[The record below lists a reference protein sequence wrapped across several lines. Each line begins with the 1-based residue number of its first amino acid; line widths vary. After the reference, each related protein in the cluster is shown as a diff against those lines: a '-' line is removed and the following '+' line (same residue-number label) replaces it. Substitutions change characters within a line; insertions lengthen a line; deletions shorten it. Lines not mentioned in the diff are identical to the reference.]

1 MDIYT
6 QLLFYNIELP
16 WTFMLLLLCIF
27 NSTYGGS
34 SSSLSVHFQFI
45 LQVKELPFSLSC
57 RCVWAVQTHH
67 HSLYRLSLDPK
78 KERNLQPTC
87 LETNQALFFVVIEQ
101 QENSPQIHSYTH
113 GGNSTT
119 CDNGIV
125 QFICCI
131 TDVSN
136 FSLCED

>member
-6 QLLFYNIELP
+6 QLLLYNIELP
-16 WTFMLLLLCIF
+16 WTFMLLLWCIF

-34 SSSLSVHFQFI
+34 SGSLGVHFQFI

-87 LETNQALFFVVIEQ
+87 LETNQALFFVVTEQ
-101 QENSPQIHSYTH
+101 QENSPQAVHSRHRGRSTR
-113 GGNSTT
+113 GPSTT
-119 CDNGIV
+119 
-125 QFICCI
+125 QQSEAFL
-131 TDVSN
+131 S
-136 FSLCED
+136 FSPASVISF